1 MSLREKQARE
11 VLDVWQNLHS
21 QVSRL
26 QNKQVSVFTEGI
38 TPKTQRDLGAEVNVD
53 KSLEQINRT
62 LETKLGALEEV
73 VSYGRADVLRGV
85 SATKKAEY
93 EKESQSAGDIIAL
106 WNNIVRAYQQPGLS
120 KQSQDIILTKI
131 QVLTPNLDAMQFG
144 LQSIIDIF
152 FSKYEQGEGAA
163 KNILSYLRA
172 NAIYKAIALQIEMG
186 KVEILSKDLVD
197 NAFKLLFNAL
207 TQEQREELQEAAG
220 PAMEMGIQLRPL
232 PPLTSTEFQKRVAE
246 LEEELGFNLPSK
258 LKAKMRAVPTEQLE
272 QELLKFS
279 KQYIPHETAEIQA
292 VPQAIIV
299 EMNAQ
304 LSKKQADGHKIKELH
319 ATLVTLEQEI
329 DFLRSNRWKSYPL
342 DHEIQELPEVPIEPQ
357 FPQIYFSGDDE
368 KSIDDILAN
377 FTDAVDTWR
386 EAHNVWAEA
395 VLRRNQI
402 EQQNELLEEIVA
414 ARDDV
419 RQIDEEIENKVRQFN
434 VISSELVRLEIEVY
448 DIDAKIE
455 QLYNAMTRVAE
466 GAMAPFL
473 QEAVLKAV
481 QTLDDALFI
490 KQKRTVRGVRQAQQE
505 AELEAEIEEDIRR
518 AQEKEEEEEQRI
530 QEQYMERRRQ
540 REAEA
545 RAREAESKESEQP
558 APAPPRGI
566 PKIQPRQKPIL
577 EEKEGDGKPLMK
589 YRGLASLKKY
599 YGHDSDSESE
609 SESES
614 DSDKDVFDFD
624 DSRNEMY
631 ASRPKTRK

>member
-11 VLDVWQNLHS
+11 VLDVWQNLHA

-85 SATKKAEY
+85 SATKKSEY

-144 LQSIIDIF
+144 LQSIIDIY
-152 FSKYEQGEGAA
+152 FSKYELGEGAT

-220 PAMEMGIQLRPL
+220 PAMEQGYQLRPL
-232 PPLTSTEFQKRVAE
+232 PPLTSAEFQKRIAE
-246 LEEELGFNLPSK
+246 LEEELGFNLPPS
-258 LKAKMRAVPTEQLE
+258 LKAKMRTVPTEQLE

-292 VPQAIIV
+292 VPQAIII
-299 EMNAQ
+299 ETNAQ
-304 LSKKQADGHKIKELH
+304 LARKQSIGHKIKELH

-357 FPQIYFSGDDE
+357 FPEIYFSGDDE

-386 EAHNVWAEA
+386 EAHKVWEEA

-402 EQQNELLEEIVA
+402 EQTNELLEEIVA

-448 DIDAKIE
+448 DIDNRIE

-466 GAMAPFL
+466 GSMAPFL
-473 QEAVLKAV
+473 QEAVIKAV
-481 QTLDDALFI
+481 KTLDDALFT
-490 KQKRTVRGVRQAQQE
+490 KQKRTVRGVQQAQEE
-505 AELEAEIEEDIRR
+505 AELEAEEEAELQRFL
-518 AQEKEEEEEQRI
+518 EEEEQQRI
-530 QEQYMERRRQ
+530 QEQYIARRQ
-540 REAEA
+540 Q
-545 RAREAESKESEQP
+545 REAESKESEQP

-566 PKIQPRQKPIL
+566 PKIKPRQKPVL